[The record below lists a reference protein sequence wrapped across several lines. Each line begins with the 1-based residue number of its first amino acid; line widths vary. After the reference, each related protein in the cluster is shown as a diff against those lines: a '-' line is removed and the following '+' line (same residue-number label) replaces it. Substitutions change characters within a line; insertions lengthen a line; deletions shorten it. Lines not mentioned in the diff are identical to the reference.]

1 MGYEILRFV
10 FESFVFQELY
20 FSTVEVVLFMRMTL
34 SLGVKSDRAH
44 VILVYD
50 QEGLHLQRASI

>member
-1 MGYEILRFV
+1 MFYEISRFV
-10 FESFVFQELY
+10 FESFLFQELY

-50 QEGLHLQRASI
+50 QEGLHLARASI